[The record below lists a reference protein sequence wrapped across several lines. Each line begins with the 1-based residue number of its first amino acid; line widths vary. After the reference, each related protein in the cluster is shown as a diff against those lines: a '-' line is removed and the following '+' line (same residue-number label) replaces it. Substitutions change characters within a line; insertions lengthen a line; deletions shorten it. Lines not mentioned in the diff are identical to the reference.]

1 MSHSITVRLNKAATE
16 FDAGESVGFGL
27 RAGVKFFDRL
37 TKSEQYTNY
46 EATIFIKKSNAA
58 QVEYHRKM
66 FVEGAIVEISGQQQ
80 AIRQFQ
86 GANGLSISI
95 ELLDARVGFLGIG
108 APKAQQNQ
116 AAQNQQQAQQSYN
129 QPAQNQQ
136 PVYNQAPQ
144 QSYNQASQN
153 QQSYNQAPQQPIYN
167 QHPQQN
173 YHPNGK

>member
-37 TKSEQYTNY
+37 TKTEQYTNY

-58 QVEYHRKM
+58 QVDYHRKM

-95 ELLDARVGFLGIG
+95 ELLEARVGFLGMG

-116 AAQNQQQAQQSYN
+116 AAQNQQQAQQ
-129 QPAQNQQ
+129 AQ

-144 QSYNQASQN
+144 QSYNQAYQN